1 MPPSLMAPG
10 DGARTQWAGQ
20 CSQLARHAAR
30 ATVIALLALC
40 AVAPVAHAAPSGRV
54 VGTLLRT
61 GEWLVHQLR
70 EYAVHEAI
78 GFGLDALGITEAKA
92 NEQELKTLEKQLE
105 ASLAASAENSAA
117 KQAELREQL
126 HAADIQL
133 AALRQLQTQRL
144 SAADTKQLRDQV
156 EDSMQRILT
165 VINEHERRL
174 DALERDLNAL
184 KTRVAQIDTP
194 PPRAAAPYNAG
205 AGTYN
210 AGAAMLPPSFNC
222 GNARTGPEK
231 LICNDRRLGDADGRL
246 GIIYENLRFFLNSAE
261 FIQVR
266 DDERRWIRWR
276 DDRLATDCA
285 RGGQVDMNCAI
296 GLWETRIVQLQ
307 GKLKRIQQARGEPD
321 RASGR

>member
-1 MPPSLMAPG
+1 
-10 DGARTQWAGQ
+10 
-20 CSQLARHAAR
+20 
-30 ATVIALLALC
+30 
-40 AVAPVAHAAPSGRV
+40 
-54 VGTLLRT
+54 
-61 GEWLVHQLR
+61 
-70 EYAVHEAI
+70 
-78 GFGLDALGITEAKA
+78 
-92 NEQELKTLEKQLE
+92 
-105 ASLAASAENSAA
+105 
-117 KQAELREQL
+117 
-126 HAADIQL
+126 
-133 AALRQLQTQRL
+133 
-144 SAADTKQLRDQV
+144 
-156 EDSMQRILT
+156 
-165 VINEHERRL
+165 
-174 DALERDLNAL
+174 
-184 KTRVAQIDTP
+184 
-194 PPRAAAPYNAG
+194 
-205 AGTYN
+205 
-210 AGAAMLPPSFNC
+210 MLPPSFNC

>member
-1 MPPSLMAPG
+1 MAP
-10 DGARTQWAGQ
+10 DNGARARRAGQ
-20 CSQLARHAAR
+20 CLQFTRHAAW
-30 ATVIALLALC
+30 ATVIVLLALC
-40 AVAPVAHAAPSGRV
+40 AMAPVAQAAPSGRV

-126 HAADIQL
+126 HAADVQL

-144 SAADTKQLRDQV
+144 SAADTQQLRDQV

-205 AGTYN
+205 TAMGAG

-246 GIIYENLRFFLNSAE
+246 GTIYENLRFFLNSAE

-276 DDRLATDCA
+276 DERLATDCA

-307 GKLKRIQQARGEPD
+307 GKLKSIQQARGEPNK
-321 RASGR
+321 ASGR